1 VSDLKSLDHLG
12 AVADEMLGGLNAGED
27 MRLRVLRAVKEEAAP
42 KRRPAMRFA
51 PAICCAALALVCV
64 GAAGMKGRLN
74 AAPQPEAQPIA
85 LARTMPGEDAAPA
98 ADAAGAIEIESI
110 AAGEEAAADGVT
122 MLADLGDGAKMRAGT
137 SGGESLFE
145 SAGGDIALVAYGGR
159 VYRML
164 KTPKDV
170 GSSLL
175 GGEIG
180 AVCMAT
186 DEPSL
191 ASSDA
196 MKSGLSNVAAEGAA
210 IYSVRGLDEM
220 TAVAA
225 KVDGRTRIFQRVSY
239 AGKGP
244 GGQRLEDVFGVRG
257 QVKEMTL
264 SGVGTIS
271 GEAADRVIGV
281 LLDQATLSSA
291 DPGSA
296 RQNLTVTLDS
306 GLKLQLGVSGDTV
319 RGCGGWSCPEFFEAF
334 EDAL

>member
-1 VSDLKSLDHLG
+1 MSDLKSLDHLG
-12 AVADEMLGGLNAGED
+12 PVADEMLGGLNAGEN

-42 KRRPAMRFA
+42 KKRPAMRFA
-51 PAICCAALALVCV
+51 PALCCAALALVCV
-64 GAAGMKGRLN
+64 GAAGMKGRLS
-74 AAPQPEAQPIA
+74 AAPQPEAQPLA
-85 LARTMPGEDAAPA
+85 LARTMPGEGAVPV
-98 ADAAGAIEIESI
+98 GEAIEIESI
-110 AAGEEAAADGVT
+110 AAGEEAAADGVM

-137 SGGESLFE
+137 AGGESLFE
-145 SAGGDIALVAYGGR
+145 NAGGDIALVAYNGR

-180 AVCMAT
+180 AVCTVT

-244 GGQRLEDVFGVRG
+244 GGQRLEDVFDVRG

-271 GEAADRVIGV
+271 GDAADRVIGV

-296 RQNLTVTLDS
+296 RQSLTVTLDS